1 MSVFGRRG
9 SLLLVLFVLL
19 CSGGAQAIAQ
29 EPVWRV
35 AKSSGDV
42 SIVSS
47 GAQQVALTQGTVVK
61 PGDAVRTGRNGRVL
75 LLRGAESIL
84 IEPNSDVGIPAEQ
97 KDGLSTTVLQKA
109 GSILLEV
116 EKRNV
121 QHFQVE
127 TPYLAAVVKGTQF
140 RVTVK
145 RDGARVDVVRG
156 QVEVADFKS
165 GKFALVLPGQVA
177 QVSAHGAG
185 GLTPQRLGHVGPHSA
200 GHTPH
205 PVGDAGAGSRAE
217 LRRPSAAH
225 RTEIRFISRPHW
237 AR

>member
-9 SLLLVLFVLL
+9 SLLLVLLVLL

-61 PGDAVRTGRNGRVL
+61 PGDTVRTGRNGRVL

-177 QVSAHGAG
+177 QVSA
-185 GLTPQRLGHVGPHSA
+185 
-200 GHTPH
+200 
-205 PVGDAGAGSRAE
+205 RA
-217 LRRPSAAH
+217 
-225 RTEIRFISRPHW
+225 
-237 AR
+237 